1 MSKVGNS
8 FQWIGMRLIVAII
21 LAAIVICGVLIYK
34 YIYTEKFTLVRNNNG
49 DIIILK
55 EEIKRFIDIALM
67 VNPPLDTDIRSFF
80 SVGLVSRPGFKDEIK
95 GFIRSYTL
103 SSLRDFLKSIERTF
117 LEGLCKNVSPMN
129 RNQDADYN
137 KMVRDLIRKQIDSLI
152 MFYNEVL
159 TALDSK
165 SIELDYNRNDFAN
178 QIKCILKSAN
188 FMSQASRN
196 DSYYSDLANK
206 FYELIFKVLNKKDY
220 DYCDGVNMNPPY
232 NLSSTYINTKNK
244 VKECKVEPDNEDTQ
258 TEDMPPQDEDALYMP
273 YDNKSPTVWTT
284 RGSGSNQRGTT
295 DTTRPDTPFAFGS
308 LLGSNYGRSN
318 STSDSTPTSTP
329 ESASWRDNYNT
340 LFGNSSG
347 SRGSSGGDED
357 DDRRDGRNRR
367 DVRDGSDRSDR
378 RDGRDGRDGSDRSDR
393 SDRRD
398 GRDGRDRRGRSDRSD
413 RSDRRV
419 FVSGLV
425 TTPTPTGSNDHTY
438 PDSMDGNI
446 YLKDAEG
453 PNNFFFPT
461 ILIEN

>member
-21 LAAIVICGVLIYK
+21 LAAIVICGLLIYK

-55 EEIKRFIDIALM
+55 EEIKRFIDVALM
-67 VNPPLDTDIRSFF
+67 INPPLDTDIRSFF
-80 SVGLVSRPGFKDEIK
+80 SVGLVSRPGFKAEIK
-95 GFIRSYTL
+95 DFIKGYTL

-137 KMVRDLIRKQIDSLI
+137 KMVRDLIRKQMDSLI

-165 SIELDYNRNDFAN
+165 SIELDYNRTDFAN

-206 FYELIFKVLNKKDY
+206 FYELIFKILNKNDY

-284 RGSGSNQRGTT
+284 RESGSNQRGTT

-329 ESASWRDNYNT
+329 ESDNASANWRDNYT
-340 LFGNSSG
+340 RLFGNSSA
-347 SRGSSGGDED
+347 SRGSSGGDDED
-357 DDRRDGRNRR
+357 DDRIDRR
-367 DVRDGSDRSDR
+367 DR
-378 RDGRDGRDGSDRSDR
+378 RDGRDRRDRSDGRDRSDRRNRSDRRDRSDR
-393 SDRRD
+393 S
-398 GRDGRDRRGRSDRSD
+398 
-413 RSDRRV
+413 V

-425 TTPTPTGSNDHTY
+425 TNPTPTGSNDHTY
-438 PDSMDGNI
+438 PDSMEGNI